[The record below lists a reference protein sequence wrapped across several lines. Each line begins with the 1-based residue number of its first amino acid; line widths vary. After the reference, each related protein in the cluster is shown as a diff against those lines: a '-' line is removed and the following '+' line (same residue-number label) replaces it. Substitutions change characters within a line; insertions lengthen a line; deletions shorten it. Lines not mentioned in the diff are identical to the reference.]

1 MKTKLSHALLVAA
14 ILTAGFGVAG
24 CGDPPIAGSTYGD
37 SNNMFSLEFLSGGK
51 ATFKLAGAAV
61 PCTYTQNGKN
71 ITVTCSGAPQL
82 FIMNSDGSLTASP
95 ADPIGRLTRK
105 NR

>member
-14 ILTAGFGVAG
+14 ILTAGFGFAA
-24 CGDPPIAGSTYGD
+24 CGDSPIAGSTYGD
-37 SNNMFSLEFLSGGK
+37 SNNTFSLEFLSGGK
-51 ATFKLAGAAV
+51 ATFTFAGAAV

-71 ITVTCSGAPQL
+71 ITVTCSGTPQL
-82 FIMNSDGSLTASP
+82 FIMGSDGSLTASP

-105 NR
+105 NK

>member
-14 ILTAGFGVAG
+14 ILTAGFGFAA

-37 SNNMFSLEFLSGGK
+37 SNNTFSLEFLSGGK
-51 ATFKLAGAAV
+51 ATFTFAGAAV

-71 ITVTCSGAPQL
+71 ITVTCSGTPQL
-82 FIMNSDGSLTASP
+82 FIMGSDGSLTASP

-105 NR
+105 NK